1 MDLLQQT
8 AWHGDPNGNTLL
20 LDLSKGM
27 FDALGGRKGS
37 LLSLLRPYPPDAFR
51 PSRPRGRSIVSKVWQ
66 SSASGFPGTLEGD
79 GMTLGGVL
87 LVSKDG
93 IAFEHLESEFGD
105 RADPEDVVQAARE
118 LVSVP

>member
-37 LLSLLRPYPPDAFR
+37 LLSLLRP
-51 PSRPRGRSIVSKVWQ
+51 SIVSKVWQ